1 MQHGVNVVQPDRV
14 KQQLFL
20 SSLRSE
26 ACPGVL
32 DAHGVT
38 HILQVGFELQPSH
51 PSRYTYL
58 SLPVYDM
65 VEQDIIG
72 CFPAAFEFIDKAIA
86 SGGTVLVHCQA
97 GISRSA
103 SVVIGYRMWKDM
115 MSVDAATAAVQRAR
129 PIVRPNAG
137 FKCQL
142 RAFEAMGCD
151 ASRWQGWSMQQ
162 FLHTHYGDDSVGF
175 MSSLLGGAPVDRL
188 RDSGHGSLRYAA
200 GAVKGVP
207 AAASAAAAR
216 SEGGTSPRAAAD
228 IGGSRGGLWGW
239 RCDNTLAWQFGVE
252 SLALIGFDFCVI
264 DQYQCT
270 LARRGASEQKNIL
283 GLVQGAP
290 CRIDVDFKDEKG
302 HRYKKTAV
310 VKGKNGETEELPLF
324 TNHDAIVGEVRITP
338 LTTKRVEHSG
348 IKVQLL
354 GQIELASERGSPHD
368 FVSLVRELAPPGDV
382 ASAAQKPLPFEFRNV
397 EMQYDSYRGLAV
409 RCRYLLRVSMTG
421 KGMGTDSKK
430 DAPFWVRNYDLPPEE
445 APPIKMEVGIEECLH
460 IEFEYDKARYHLKDV
475 VVGKIYFLLV
485 RIKLKH
491 MEVEIRRRETTGAG
505 SSSHNES
512 ETIAKYEIMDG
523 APVRGENIPIRLCLS
538 PYDLAPTYRDVH
550 NKFSVRYF
558 LNLVL
563 VDEEDR
569 RYFKQQEILLY
580 RKADDPQQQ
589 QPLHQAPPSLG
600 ASS

>member
-1 MQHGVNVVQPDRV
+1 M
-14 KQQLFL
+14 
-20 SSLRSE
+20 
-26 ACPGVL
+26 
-32 DAHGVT
+32 
-38 HILQVGFELQPSH
+38 
-51 PSRYTYL
+51 
-58 SLPVYDM
+58 
-65 VEQDIIG
+65 
-72 CFPAAFEFIDKAIA
+72 
-86 SGGTVLVHCQA
+86 
-97 GISRSA
+97 
-103 SVVIGYRMWKDM
+103 
-115 MSVDAATAAVQRAR
+115 
-129 PIVRPNAG
+129 
-137 FKCQL
+137 
-142 RAFEAMGCD
+142 
-151 ASRWQGWSMQQ
+151 
-162 FLHTHYGDDSVGF
+162 
-175 MSSLLGGAPVDRL
+175 
-188 RDSGHGSLRYAA
+188 
-200 GAVKGVP
+200 
-207 AAASAAAAR
+207 
-216 SEGGTSPRAAAD
+216 
-228 IGGSRGGLWGW
+228 
-239 RCDNTLAWQFGVE
+239 
-252 SLALIGFDFCVI
+252 
-264 DQYQCT
+264 
-270 LARRGASEQKNIL
+270 KNIL

-338 LTTKRVEHSG
+338 LTTKRVEHTG

-397 EMQYDSYRGLAV
+397 EMQYDSYRGLQV

-421 KGMGTDSKK
+421 KGMGSDTKK
-430 DAPFWVRNYDLPPEE
+430 DAPFWVRNYDVPPDE

-505 SSSHNES
+505 SSAHNES

-523 APVRGENIPIRLCLS
+523 APVRGENIPIRLYLS
-538 PYDLAPTYRDVH
+538 PYDLTPSYRDVH

-580 RKADDPQQQ
+580 RKADDPTQQQQQQ
-589 QPLHQAPPSLG
+589 QPQAPPSLG
-600 ASS
+600 SSSSSS